1 MAGVHNADSGFQQA
15 AHTVLPG
22 HHLSLHAAVP
32 AGADGIGAL
41 EPDAAAV
48 EAVALLLQGLLQ
60 ANALSQSLGQQ
71 AAVDAV
77 HAGVLAVEYAAVLQ
91 AGQRPGIPPVQQHR
105 LGDHDHLA
113 LQGVE
118 KSRQLLH
125 RVAAAAGDKLG
136 AGGEAGRRPGL
147 VVGVADHEKPL
158 HSGGPER
165 LRQPQGRGIE
175 EELLQHQGRAV
186 ALPWQ
191 EYDRSSRV
199 HVEITSKTWISCNQ
213 IIAKQD

>member
-105 LGDHDHLA
+105 A
-113 LQGVE
+113 
-118 KSRQLLH
+118 
-125 RVAAAAGDKLG
+125 
-136 AGGEAGRRPGL
+136 
-147 VVGVADHEKPL
+147 
-158 HSGGPER
+158 
-165 LRQPQGRGIE
+165 
-175 EELLQHQGRAV
+175 
-186 ALPWQ
+186 W
-191 EYDRSSRV
+191 
-199 HVEITSKTWISCNQ
+199 
-213 IIAKQD
+213 